1 MHVMCACL
9 HAYMRV
15 WMYVC
20 IYVCVCMSRE
30 HRYFTSCSNEGGPT
44 IKEADA
50 ATNIETLLTDCCA
63 DPSQAET
70 KKSTAQLNI

>member
-1 MHVMCACL
+1 
-9 HAYMRV
+9 
-15 WMYVC
+15 
-20 IYVCVCMSRE
+20 MSRE
-30 HRYFTSCSNEGGPT
+30 HLYFTSCSNEGGPT